1 MSLNT
6 IVVQGT
12 LKPDGTLELDE
23 KPTLAPGRV
32 HVTLEPVSADSPPKG
47 GLAET
52 IEEIRKYQQLSGYQ
66 RRTPEE
72 MARDEDQRRADDDAY
87 EQRMQQIWAQTRA
100 GAPTGGP

>member
-6 IVVQGT
+6 IIVQGT

-32 HVTLEPVSADSPPKG
+32 HVVLQPISTGSTSNG

-52 IEEIRKYQQLSGYQ
+52 IEEIRQEQQARGYTG
-66 RRTPEE
+66 RTPEE
-72 MARDEDQRRADDDAY
+72 MTADDDDRRADEDAC
-87 EQRMQQIWAQTRA
+87 EQRMQEIWSQTQT
-100 GAPTGGP
+100 GTSTGGT

>member
-6 IVVQGT
+6 IIVQGT

-32 HVTLEPVSADSPPKG
+32 HVTLLPVSAGSTLKG

-52 IEEIRKYQQLSGYQ
+52 IEEIRQEQQARGYLG
-66 RRTPEE
+66 RTPEE
-72 MARDEDQRRADDDAY
+72 MARDEDDRRADEDAY
-87 EQRMQQIWAQTRA
+87 EQRMQEIRSQTQV
-100 GAPTGGP
+100 GTSTGGT

>member
-32 HVTLEPVSADSPPKG
+32 HVVLQPVSMGLMPQG
-47 GLAET
+47 GLAQT
-52 IEEIRKYQQLSGYQ
+52 IAEIRRNQHARGYAGITAEEI
-66 RRTPEE
+66 
-72 MARDEDQRRADDDAY
+72 ARDEDQRRADEDAY
-87 EQRMQQIWAQTRA
+87 EQRMQEIWSQTKT
-100 GAPTGGP
+100 GAPTGEA

>member
-1 MSLNT
+1 MSLST

-32 HVTLEPVSADSPPKG
+32 HVTLQLVPAGSPPKG

-52 IEEIRKYQQLSGYQ
+52 IEEIRLHQQATDYQG
-66 RRTPEE
+66 RTAEE
-72 MARDEDQRRADDDAY
+72 IACDEDQRREDEDAY
-87 EQRMQQIWAQTRA
+87 EQRMQEIWAQTQS
-100 GAPTGGP
+100 GAQDRGS

>member
-32 HVTLEPVSADSPPKG
+32 HVMLQPVSAGSTLKG
-47 GLAET
+47 GLAAT
-52 IEEIRKYQQLSGYQ
+52 ILEIRQEQQARGYPG
-66 RRTPEE
+66 RTPEE
-72 MARDEDQRRADDDAY
+72 IAGDENDRRADEDAY
-87 EQRMQQIWAQTRA
+87 EQRMQQIWSQTQTDA
-100 GAPTGGP
+100 STGGP